1 MYVSFEWRD
10 RGKMRK
16 QNGVAISVLSIG
28 IVIIIAIASIIVHY
42 VEDMVEENRLQD
54 LRTNMLLIQAETKK
68 DLEEVCFQTAKLDSK
83 KEEDLATINEIKNE
97 NLKGKLVQG
106 SEIENSI
113 PQEINIDENC
123 YYLDENNL
131 SEIGVKDLDSNE
143 YGYFIVKYDF
153 SNITVEVMNTK
164 GYEGK
169 YTLTQLIEE

>member
-1 MYVSFEWRD
+1 
-10 RGKMRK
+10 MRK
-16 QNGVAISVLSIG
+16 QNGVAIPVLIIG

-68 DLEEVCFQTAKLDSK
+68 DLEEVCFQTANLDSK

>member
-1 MYVSFEWRD
+1 MI
-10 RGKMRK
+10 K

>member
-1 MYVSFEWRD
+1 
-10 RGKMRK
+10 MRK

-113 PQEINIDENC
+113 PQEINIDEN
-123 YYLDENNL
+123 NL